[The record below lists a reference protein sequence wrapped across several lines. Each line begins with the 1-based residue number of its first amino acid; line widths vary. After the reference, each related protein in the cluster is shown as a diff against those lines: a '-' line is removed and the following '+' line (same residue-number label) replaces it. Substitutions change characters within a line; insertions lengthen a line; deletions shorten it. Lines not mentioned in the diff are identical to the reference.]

1 MLKSS
6 WKYIMT
12 LGLSVTF
19 LCGLVILALFVLI
32 HQRQSAYD
40 RSIVV
45 NQAREL
51 ESLSRIPSLSL
62 ADFTRLIEQRTRRG
76 AKVLLTLR
84 TKNGLYGSF
93 SVEPRGLPT
102 APGVAL
108 ITIGL
113 TNEEGQPV
121 AEQALGTAVDTR
133 YGRLSVILPRPESR
147 AYVSLFWGVGAST
160 MLLAA
165 LLAVGLSYVY
175 MRYVDKRLFQY
186 SSLVQE
192 IRQGNRKGRVPITHH
207 NDEYDVIAGHINAM
221 LDEMDRL
228 LELAQG
234 ITDNIAHDLRTPL
247 TRIRLALEKEL
258 ENAPDELRSVS
269 LQSIVSDLDIVIDT
283 FSAMLELTSIEVGKK
298 VCLDEECR
306 VDDILDDV
314 AELLKPVAE
323 SRKQNM
329 IITIHSPH
337 KLQGN
342 RLLFFRAIY
351 NLCDNAVKYTPE
363 GGNIRL
369 SLSGGV
375 LEISD
380 TGPGIP
386 DAQKAKVF
394 DRLYRGDSSRRER
407 GYGLGLS
414 LVKAVMDLHG
424 ASITLSD
431 NQPGLRV
438 RVELPRQVELA

>member
-1 MLKSS
+1 M
-6 WKYIMT
+6 
-12 LGLSVTF
+12 
-19 LCGLVILALFVLI
+19 VILALFVLI

-40 RSIVV
+40 QSIVV
-45 NQAREL
+45 SQASEL
-51 ESLSRIPSLSL
+51 ESLSRMPSLSRD
-62 ADFTRLIEQRTRRG
+62 DFIRLIEQRTGRG
-76 AKVLLTLR
+76 TQVLLTLR
-84 TKNGLYGSF
+84 TPQGLYGSF
-93 SVEPRGLPT
+93 SVEPQGLPS
-102 APGVAL
+102 APKVAFV
-108 ITIGL
+108 TIGL
-113 TNEEGQPV
+113 ANEEGQPI
-121 AEQALGTAVDTR
+121 AEQALGTAVETQ

-147 AYVSLFWGVGAST
+147 TYVSLFWGAGAST
-160 MLLAA
+160 MLVAA

-192 IRQGNRKGRVPITHH
+192 IRQGNIKGRVPITHR

-247 TRIRLALEKEL
+247 TRTRLALEKEL
-258 ENAPDELRSVS
+258 DKAPSELGRAA
-269 LQSIVSDLDIVIDT
+269 LQTIVSDLDIVIDT
-283 FSAMLELTSIEVGKK
+283 FSAMLELTSIEVGKN
-298 VCLDEECR
+298 VCLDEECQL
-306 VDDILDDV
+306 DDILDDV

-329 IITIHSPH
+329 ILTIHSPYRL
-337 KLQGN
+337 KGN
-342 RLLFFRAIY
+342 RLLLFRAVY

-363 GGNIRL
+363 GGDIRL
-369 SLSGGV
+369 SLNGGI
-375 LEISD
+375 LEVSD
-380 TGPGIP
+380 TGTGIP
-386 DAQKAKVF
+386 DAQKNKVF
-394 DRLYRGDSSRRER
+394 DRLYRGDSSRGER

-414 LVKAVMDLHG
+414 LVKAVVDLHG

-438 RVELPRQVELA
+438 RVAFPRLIELT